1 MTRTPLILVPGL
13 MCDHAV
19 WSPILPALNAVAD
32 CQIADHGDTDRIER
46 MAQRVLDHAPEHF
59 ALAGHSMGGRVALEV
74 ARLAPQR
81 VLRLALM
88 STGHLPRPSGSAGED
103 EARKRYALLEIA
115 RKQGVR
121 AMAQD
126 WVRGMVHPDRLSDAP
141 LIESILAM
149 FARKTAADYARQ
161 IHALLER
168 PDASA
173 VLRQLHCPTL
183 FVCGQ
188 EDTWSP
194 ISQHQAMAQLV
205 PGSQAQV
212 AVIPHSGH
220 MCLMEDPTAV
230 ALALT
235 QWLAA

>member
-13 MCDHAV
+13 MCDQAV
-19 WSPILPALNAVAD
+19 WSPILPALSAVAE
-32 CQIADHGDTDRIER
+32 CQVIDHGEADRIER
-46 MAQRVLDHAPEHF
+46 MAQQVLDVAPERF

-74 ARLAPQR
+74 VRLAPQR
-81 VLRLALM
+81 VSRLVLM
-88 STGHLPRPSGSAGED
+88 STGHLPRASGAAGEE

-141 LIESILAM
+141 LMESILAM
-149 FARKTAADYARQ
+149 FARKSAADYARQ

-173 VLRQLHCPTL
+173 VLRQLQCPTL

-188 EDTWSP
+188 EDSWSP
-194 ISQHQAMAQLV
+194 VSQHQAMAQLV
-205 PGSQAQV
+205 PGSRAQI
-212 AVIPHSGH
+212 AVIPHAGH
-220 MCLMEDPTAV
+220 MCLMEEPTAV
-230 ALALT
+230 AQALT
-235 QWLAA
+235 QWLA